1 MPKQNHEPPS
11 VLQNNLGILNISDNP
26 KFPIKSH
33 STHEQS
39 LPMPAP
45 ANSIRNTLE
54 VNFTKLHSICNKIAR
69 DHSFVKDVGNLAIL
83 LAANNTDQL
92 EKIPP
97 FFPTEILYTKAEA
110 HLKNLSQE
118 ELDAAPPKNR
128 ADKKQQQK
136 RTTYMMNHH
145 AKFLLTEKSST
156 PNSAVTE
163 EKIQQVKG
171 DLNKLKKLV
180 SLITAER
187 IREGLLERISTYA
200 ANHPELSNINGNGWP
215 VVMQHCKNFP
225 HLTEFVVGTF
235 KEKLFSSNVLS
246 GPYSAYGLSTEIVK
260 AANII
265 WQEEDSHHINV
276 SADFSHVI
284 IVLSHCRL
292 VYPHTHRH
300 NHKYLP

>member
-110 HLKNLSQE
+110 H
-118 ELDAAPPKNR
+118 
-128 ADKKQQQK
+128 
-136 RTTYMMNHH
+136 MMNHH